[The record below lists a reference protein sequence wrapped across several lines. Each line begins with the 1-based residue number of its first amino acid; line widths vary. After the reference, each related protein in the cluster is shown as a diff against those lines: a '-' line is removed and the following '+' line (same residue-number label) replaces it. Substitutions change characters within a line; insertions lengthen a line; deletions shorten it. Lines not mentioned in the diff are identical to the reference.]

1 MWCGSAGLD
10 AKERASP
17 PSGPTVAHRKVAA
30 LAGTGKSIT
39 RVAKPRR
46 REENDFRVMA
56 FLICKLSA
64 TCHDDK
70 RAVTAFPLTNRIL
83 LTSQSTALCKHK
95 KAVRSTGRP
104 FRKTAIT
111 LLGRAGRRLVVV
123 GPAVVRASPAAGLR
137 LHRRFIHLRRS
148 LHIVVEVRSRR
159 NQVVLHLVLTG
170 VVRPYRD
177 AARVDALLGYQIVLR
192 VHRAL
197 RRKLFCGHV
206 M

>member
-17 PSGPTVAHRKVAA
+17 PSGPTVAQRKVAA
-30 LAGTGKSIT
+30 LAGTGESIT
-39 RVAKPRR
+39 RVAKPTR

-83 LTSQSTALCKHK
+83 LTSQLTALGKHK
-95 KAVRSTGRP
+95 KAVRSHRTA
-104 FRKTAIT
+104 FQNTAIT
-111 LLGRAGRRLVVV
+111 LFGSAGRRLVMNPVV
-123 GPAVVRASPAAGLR
+123 ARMVPAARLR
-137 LHRRFIHLRRS
+137 LHRRFIHRRCS

-197 RRKLFCGHV
+197 R
-206 M
+206 

>member
-111 LLGRAGRRLVVV
+111 YLVV
-123 GPAVVRASPAAGLR
+123 L
-137 LHRRFIHLRRS
+137 
-148 LHIVVEVRSRR
+148 
-159 NQVVLHLVLTG
+159 
-170 VVRPYRD
+170 D
-177 AARVDALLGYQIVLR
+177 AALWWWARRWCARALLRGCAFTVDSFTCVVPCTSLSKFAPDGTR
-192 VHRAL
+192 
-197 RRKLFCGHV
+197 
-206 M
+206 